1 MAMPFYTYNWL
12 KPDGS
17 EGVDTIEAASLTAA
31 AAQLRSR
38 HIMVT
43 NISDTGPV
51 GGALRAALPSI
62 GWVGTNDVV
71 LLFTQLAALIK
82 AGVTLVAALQ
92 VLEDQ
97 AKSGRLRYILMTIRS
112 EVEQGNTFAAAL
124 RRFPRVFS
132 PVVVSMIEAG
142 EVGGIL
148 DIVLERV
155 ATMLENRAT
164 FRAQLLTSM
173 IYPLLV
179 LGVAVLAVIM
189 VIFLV
194 IPRLEVFI
202 KTLGGRFASS
212 TMALLA
218 VKDFVHD
225 YGAFIACG
233 LAVIAIILYSV
244 NKTSGGRYAIDR
256 AKMHLPVIGPLFLYS
271 SIIQFSRNLAS
282 LLNSGVPML
291 VALETIRET
300 IGNEAFA
307 RLIDVLHDRVNQGDS
322 LSKPLAA
329 SGIAPPMLSG
339 MVAVGEETGGL
350 DRSLDLVADI
360 YEKLL
365 QKRMHRLNVIIEPVL
380 TVMVFSIVFFI
391 GMSMLSAVWSVYSVL

>member
-1 MAMPFYTYNWL
+1 MPFYTYNWL

-17 EGVDTIEAASLTAA
+17 EGADTIEAASLTAA
-31 AAQLRSR
+31 AAQLRGR
-38 HIMVT
+38 RIMVT
-43 NISDTGPV
+43 NIGEAV
-51 GGALRAALPSI
+51 QKGGALLAAMPAL
-62 GWVGTNDVV
+62 GWVSTNDVV

-92 VLEDQ
+92 VLEEQ
-97 AKSGRLRYILMTIRS
+97 TKSGRLRLILVTIRS

-132 PVVVSMIEAG
+132 PVVISMIEAG

-155 ATMLENRAT
+155 AKMLEDRAA
-164 FRAQLLTSM
+164 FRSQLLTSM
-173 IYPLLV
+173 IYPVLV

-218 VKDFVHD
+218 VKDFVHH
-225 YGAFIACG
+225 YGVYIACG
-233 LAVIAIILYSV
+233 LALIGVALYSM
-244 NKTSGGRYAIDR
+244 NKTAPGRYAIDR
-256 AKMHLPVIGPLFLYS
+256 AKLRLPIIGSLFLYS

-291 VALETIRET
+291 IALETVRET

-307 RLIDVLHDRVNQGDS
+307 RLIDLLHERVTQGDS

-329 SGIAPPMLSG
+329 SRIAPPMLSG

-360 YEKLL
+360 YERLL
-365 QKRMHRLNVIIEPVL
+365 QKRMRRLNIIIEPAL
-380 TVMVFSIVFFI
+380 TIMVFSIVFLI
-391 GMSMLSAVWSVYSVL
+391 GMSMLSAVWSVYSVH